1 MQTHSVA
8 KAFAARTHLGS
19 IVVSQLTKRKAVHVD
34 GGSDKN
40 KSKQGRIQD
49 FWKIDLS
56 ISGRGISS
64 VEEGARFADFMS
76 ICLYI
81 P

>member
-1 MQTHSVA
+1 MQTHSLT

-19 IVVSQLTKRKAVHVD
+19 IVVKAVHVD

-56 ISGRGISS
+56 RGDPGFL
-64 VEEGARFADFMS
+64 EGGSA
-76 ICLYI
+76 L
-81 P
+81 

>member
-1 MQTHSVA
+1 MQTHSLT
-8 KAFAARTHLGS
+8 KAFAARTHFGS

-49 FWKIDLS
+49 FWKIAGVIQDFRKGDQLC
-56 ISGRGISS
+56 RGGGSL
-64 VEEGARFADFMS
+64 
-76 ICLYI
+76 C
-81 P
+81 